1 MPEKT
6 MPCPQCQG
14 SGRIALPRHLSETVA
29 ALEKMERS
37 HKDGVTVGE
46 LWSELLISKSIESS
60 SGATAVNNRL
70 NALYELALAD
80 RTGRGTNGDP
90 YRWKAGKGAQ
100 NA

>member
-14 SGRIALPRHLSETVA
+14 AGYIPLPRHLVETVA
-29 ALEKMERS
+29 ALDKLERT

-46 LWSELLISKSIESS
+46 LWSELLVSKSMEPSA
-60 SGATAVNNRL
+60 GATAVNNRL
-70 NALYELALAD
+70 NALYELALAE
-80 RTGRGTNGDP
+80 RLGRGTNGDP
-90 YRWKAGKGAQ
+90 YRWKPWRGTQ